1 MKIGLLK
8 NKLILIILLTLCS
21 CNNSVDIRSDENV
34 IIGEI
39 KTFGRNTNKQNDYYF
54 EIIIPD
60 SLSGIKKYPRFMK
73 DPIVFI
79 LFISLNNEIIRNTN
93 VEKLMQGKI
102 NIDSYDEGGYL
113 ELKVLYGSENLVN
126 KLMKLNKYE
135 VASKKDEIIA
145 EILRIHRE
153 YREEYNNYFQQEFK
167 TKPTSITIYEKDY
180 NYDRQTI
187 KIEERYKNLSLKEA
201 SDFFNTGDGEIGNR
215 QVYGTMVKK
224 IKMKINDE
232 PEFWSITNKRVKTLE
247 EYIYNKDG
255 KLIFDFNLQN

>member
-1 MKIGLLK
+1 
-8 NKLILIILLTLCS
+8 
-21 CNNSVDIRSDENV
+21 
-34 IIGEI
+34 
-39 KTFGRNTNKQNDYYF
+39 
-54 EIIIPD
+54 
-60 SLSGIKKYPRFMK
+60 
-73 DPIVFI
+73 
-79 LFISLNNEIIRNTN
+79 
-93 VEKLMQGKI
+93 MQGKI

-135 VASKKDEIIA
+135 VEPEKDEIIA
-145 EILRIHRE
+145 ETFESMRE

-224 IKMKINDE
+224 
-232 PEFWSITNKRVKTLE
+232 
-247 EYIYNKDG
+247 
-255 KLIFDFNLQN
+255 